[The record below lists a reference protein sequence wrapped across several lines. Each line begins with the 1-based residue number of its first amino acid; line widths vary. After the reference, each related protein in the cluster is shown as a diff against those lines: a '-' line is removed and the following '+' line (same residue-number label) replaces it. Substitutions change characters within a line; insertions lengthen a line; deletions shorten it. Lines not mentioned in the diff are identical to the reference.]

1 MDSFKRIL
9 SHLVLLTLPLSLMGG
24 VGCPH
29 ILVSVQKGLTLFQ
42 AQQTYSDVL
51 IALNEDICH
60 QLNNWNRQNRKTNPF
75 CGSEL
80 QIAI

>member
-1 MDSFKRIL
+1 MASFKGIL
-9 SHLVLLTLPLSLMGG
+9 SHPVLLTLLLSVKGEA
-24 VGCPH
+24 GCPR

-60 QLNNWNRQNRKTNPF
+60 QLNNWNR
-75 CGSEL
+75 
-80 QIAI
+80 